1 MNEYKIFVSSKELAS
16 PLKKGL
22 DNLKNDDSVIG
33 KDSSIKVD
41 GITIEEADVVVL
53 LRDAEAD
60 ILSRA
65 QTNSKPVLLCD
76 IDCSKFEKPN
86 SAAIPFTWGLFS
98 KNNKDMKRLSLII
111 TTCHLYMTML
121 KISWIIFLRWYSTCL
136 RSFLTIASIIQILDI
151 RNKRSSSTNSP
162 SSISTR

>member
-41 GITIEEADVVVL
+41 GITLEEADVVVL

-60 ILSRA
+60 ILS
-65 QTNSKPVLLCD
+65 
-76 IDCSKFEKPN
+76 
-86 SAAIPFTWGLFS
+86 
-98 KNNKDMKRLSLII
+98 
-111 TTCHLYMTML
+111 
-121 KISWIIFLRWYSTCL
+121 
-136 RSFLTIASIIQILDI
+136 
-151 RNKRSSSTNSP
+151 
-162 SSISTR
+162 